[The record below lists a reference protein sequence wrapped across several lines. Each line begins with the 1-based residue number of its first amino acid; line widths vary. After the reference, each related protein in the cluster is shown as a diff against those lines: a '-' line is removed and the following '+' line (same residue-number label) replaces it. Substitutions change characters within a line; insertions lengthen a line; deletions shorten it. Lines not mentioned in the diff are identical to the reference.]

1 MGWVEISTLQST
13 EQPSD
18 DRRQAE
24 RAFSETRDCMIV
36 STSTLELGI
45 DVGDRDRVIRIG
57 SPPTVASLLQRSG
70 PTGCRAISSGS
81 VRFLAVE

>member
-45 DVGDRDRVIRIG
+45 DVGDRDRVIQIG
-57 SPPTVASLLQRSG
+57 SPPTASLLQRIG
-70 PTGCRAISSGS
+70 RTGRRAVSSGS